1 MKSFVNLMVGFTVLL
16 GSVGCTGIRVVHH
29 GGYGPYDPSM
39 PGCDTCGC
47 EVAAPPACDSGFC
60 GPGVLHRVGDRLRSV
75 NCSSGCG
82 EVYWDEQINE
92 PRVCD
97 PCCFDG
103 GYIGG
108 SDCGRCP
115 GGLARLRELWGFR
128 YFPSDCASCGSTATG
143 HCESCQSS
151 DVVYEHSSAPTH
163 QSHSPAAK
171 PQPTPAVRP
180 SDAGT
185 GEEIRS
191 VVEPV
196 PGSSA
201 RMRSPGTAARVVSQ
215 QRGAT
220 KPSVPRLATR

>member
-1 MKSFVNLMVGFTVLL
+1 MKSFVSLLVGLTVLL
-16 GSVGCTGIRVVHH
+16 STVGCTGIRVVHN
-29 GGYGPYDPSM
+29 GGYSPYDPAM

-47 EVAAPPACDSGFC
+47 EVAAPAGCDDGCC
-60 GPGVLHRVGDRLRSV
+60 GPGILHRVGDRLRSV

-108 SDCGRCP
+108 GDCGRCP

-128 YFPSDCASCGSTATG
+128 YFPSDCTTCASTQSG
-143 HCESCQSS
+143 HCETCSS
-151 DVVYEHSSAPTH
+151 SGVTYEQTSAPMHHTPT
-163 QSHSPAAK
+163 PAAK
-171 PQPTPAVRP
+171 PHPTPAAP
-180 SDAGT
+180 PANSGS

-201 RMRSPGTAARVVSQ
+201 KMRGTGSATRMVSQ
-215 QRGAT
+215 PRAST
-220 KPSVPRLATR
+220 KQAVPRLATR